1 MFWTNGG
8 PGGSS
13 AIGLFTELGAP
24 DIPHLRCGSSILTR
38 VRACDILL
46 GPCRVTSANST
57 ERNPWSW
64 NEYANIFFVDQPV
77 DVGYSYAEYGE
88 AVVRP
93 QSWA

>member
-1 MFWTNGG
+1 M
-8 PGGSS
+8 
-13 AIGLFTELGAP
+13 
-24 DIPHLRCGSSILTR
+24 
-38 VRACDILL
+38 
-46 GPCRVTSANST
+46 TSTNST

-93 QSWA
+93 LSAA